1 MEEGGTAVSSAAV
14 IFFIPPLYRPPS
26 PPPFP
31 PFLFSVFAALAK
43 MEWGGGGR
51 HDSPFTLF
59 AASLYEKSES
69 WLSEA
74 R

>member
-1 MEEGGTAVSSAAV
+1 MEWGAAAVSSAAV

-26 PPPFP
+26 PP
-31 PFLFSVFAALAK
+31 FLYSVFAALAK